1 MKNGKKKIIAGVS
14 AIVISGILVSA
25 GCILSTNNK
34 KNNEETVS
42 AQNTTTE
49 ITEDVMAEVTTE
61 EIAEITTT
69 EETTQVLVAEAD
81 LPESV
86 ISGGKTNED
95 GSRVELVTVEVPN
108 TSDAGSTGSTEATQ
122 KATGS
127 VATTEAVNNSTT
139 GNAGSTEA
147 TKKSTSTTEATQKT
161 TGSAATTEASNKTI
175 STTEAQH
182 KTTTEAPKKTTE
194 APKETTEASKKCSHK
209 WVEQYKTVHHDA
221 VTHVETVIDS
231 YAYDE
236 PVYESHPIC
245 NGCGM
250 DFYAAGYSIDDIMD
264 HLEVHDAQGEYYSY
278 GSKKVIVGYIPHEE
292 VSHEETV
299 VDEEAWDEE
308 VLTGY
313 KCSKCGATK

>member
-139 GNAGSTEA
+139 GSVA
-147 TKKSTSTTEATQKT
+147 
-161 TGSAATTEASNKTI
+161 
-175 STTEAQH
+175 TTEAQH
-182 KTTTEAPKKTTE
+182 KTTTEAPKKSTE
-194 APKETTEASKKCSHK
+194 TPKETTEASKKCSHK

-221 VTHVETVIDS
+221 VTHVETVVDS

-250 DFYAAGYSIDDIMD
+250 DFAAAGYSIDDIGD

-278 GSKKVIVGYIPHEE
+278 GSKKVIVDYIPHEE

>member
-108 TSDAGSTGSTEATQ
+108 TSDAGGTGSTEAPQKATENTETPQKATGSTGSTEASQKSTGSTEATQ

-139 GNAGSTEA
+139 GSVA
-147 TKKSTSTTEATQKT
+147 
-161 TGSAATTEASNKTI
+161 
-175 STTEAQH
+175 TTEAQH
-182 KTTTEAPKKTTE
+182 KTTTEAPKKSTE
-194 APKETTEASKKCSHK
+194 TPKETTEASKKCSHK

-221 VTHVETVIDS
+221 VTHVETVVDS

-250 DFYAAGYSIDDIMD
+250 DFAAAGYSIDDILI
-264 HLEVHDAQGEYYSY
+264 HTRSCNGGSSY
-278 GSKKVIVGYIPHEE
+278 GSKKVIVDYIPHEE